1 MHIELLRDA
10 TRQMPAIP
18 NADQVTSL
26 IIWHCKYES
35 LASLS
40 AFTNLT
46 ALKIA
51 SYPDQSLKPL
61 EKLNKLEWLSVLHF
75 PKVNDLAPLAKLRAL
90 VSLELATLPS
100 WDASGK
106 RQLVASLQPLAKLPR
121 LAFLGLLGVI
131 PEDKS
136 LSVLEECRALSTAKV
151 SGYLAAEMKRYYAA
165 SGVENAHV
173 PSFPEA

>member
-1 MHIELLRDA
+1 MHIELMRDA
-10 TRQMPAIP
+10 ARQMPVIP

-26 IIWHCKYES
+26 VIWHCKYES

-40 AFTNLT
+40 AFPNLT

-51 SYPDQSLKPL
+51 NYPEDSLKPL
-61 EKLNKLEWLSVLHF
+61 EKLKQLEWLSILHL
-75 PKVNDLAPLAKLRAL
+75 PEVKDLAPLAKLRSL

-100 WDASGK
+100 WDSSGK
-106 RQLVASLQPLAKLPR
+106 RQLINSLQPLTKLPR
-121 LAFLGLLGVI
+121 LAFLALLGVV
-131 PEDKS
+131 PEDLS
-136 LSVLEECRALSTAKV
+136 LAKLDECRALSTVRV
-151 SGYLAAEMKRYYAA
+151 SGYLSGETKRYYAA